1 MASQYTNTIS
11 KLITAG
17 ANYLFTLIK
26 EKDSKICL
34 SKMDTRLQENSNT
47 VYHKKSKQSLIAL
60 FSSLATGTDE
70 TAYYP
75 KRGYDMNTIEFL
87 TKADNIEHLL
97 CLTVLIAS
105 EKFLPTA
112 TLSEANEYYDN
123 LGPQGCE
130 KCLLVNRCMATI
142 INQ

>member
-1 MASQYTNTIS
+1 MLPSFFINTDLLVCIFQGITNNPVLCGVT
-11 KLITAG
+11 
-17 ANYLFTLIK
+17 
-26 EKDSKICL
+26 
-34 SKMDTRLQENSNT
+34 
-47 VYHKKSKQSLIAL
+47 KKSKQSLTAL
-60 FSSLATGTDE
+60 SSSLATRTDE

-75 KRGYDMNTIEFL
+75 KRGYDMNTIQFS

-112 TLSEANEYYDN
+112 TLSEADEYYDN
-123 LGPQGCE
+123 LGPQGCK